1 MTDLLSRRA
10 ARVLL
15 VDPASRVLLLTG
27 GDPLDPAAGSWWM
40 TPGGG
45 VEPGETSSQAAVREL
60 AEETGLQVEV
70 DDLGAVV
77 HRRRTSFR
85 FAGQDYRVSEEYFLL
100 RVPAFEVDT
109 SGPGALVDPGVTGHR
124 WWPLAALRDTQEVV
138 FPAELAELVD
148 GLIASGTC

>member
-1 MTDLLSRRA
+1 M
-10 ARVLL
+10 
-15 VDPASRVLLLTG
+15 
-27 GDPLDPAAGSWWM
+27 
-40 TPGGG
+40 
-45 VEPGETSSQAAVREL
+45 EPGETSAQAAVREL
-60 AEETGLQVEV
+60 AEETGLRVEV

-124 WWPLAALRDTQEVV
+124 WWPLATLRETEEVV
-138 FPAELAELVD
+138 FPAELAALVD
-148 GLIASGTC
+148 ALVGSRAC

>member
-1 MTDLLSRRA
+1 MTDLLNRRA

-15 VDPASRVLLLTG
+15 VDPAFRVLLLTG
-27 GDPLDPAAGSWWM
+27 ADPVDPAAGSWWM

-45 VEPGETSSQAAVREL
+45 VEPGETSAQAAVREL
-60 AEETGLQVEV
+60 AEETGLRVEV

-124 WWPLAALRDTQEVV
+124 WWPLATLRETEEVV
-138 FPAELAELVD
+138 FPAELAALVD
-148 GLIASGTC
+148 ALVGSRAC